1 MSKKISIREIA
12 DDRTTISS
20 TRWAFAS
27 IVKFDIFIIFIVIMV
42 GLAAHFLGKDLG
54 TDFYGSV
61 AMLLGILTGFV
72 STTKALQGFENKKDN
87 KKPEPDI
94 IEEEKESIQDNDQ

>member
-42 GLAAHFLGKDLG
+42 GLVAHFLGKDLG

-72 STTKALQGFENKKDN
+72 STTKALQGFENKKD

>member
-27 IVKFDIFIIFIVIMV
+27 IVKFDILVIFIVIVV
-42 GLAAHFLGKDLG
+42 GLVAHFLGKDLG
-54 TDFYGSV
+54 SDFYGSV

-72 STTKALQGFENKKDN
+72 STTKALQGFETKKD
-87 KKPEPDI
+87 KKNSEPDV
-94 IEEEKESIQDNDQ
+94 IEENKEEDNGEK